1 MREIDELYADSGE
14 PVKESHGVSRGTAL
28 KIGGIGL
35 AGALAAFMPGRVG
48 AAVKRH
54 SSNASCAGSGFMC
67 YGYNQAKI
75 CGYDSGPLGGV
86 CFCAVISYGKL
97 RPARA
102 PVGACV
108 ENDFCSDGIPCS
120 GGNKDCP
127 SGTVCTTATC
137 CETLGGYGPLCFP
150 YCKQG
155 SIGQAKPIGTA
166 KTATAGH
173 KTKK

>member
-28 KIGGIGL
+28 KVGGIGL

-54 SSNASCAGSGFMC
+54 TSNASCTGTGFFCTGS
-67 YGYNQAKI
+67 NDPKV
-75 CGYDSGPLGGV
+75 CGYDSGLFGV
-86 CFCAVISYGKL
+86 CFCATISYGKL

-102 PVGACV
+102 PVGACI
-108 ENDFCSDGIPCS
+108 ENDFCFDGIECS
-120 GGNKDCP
+120 GGNRDCP
-127 SGTVCTTATC
+127 AGTVCTTNTC
-137 CETLGGYGPLCFP
+137 CETFGGYGPLCFP

-155 SIGQAKPIGTA
+155 SQNQAKPLNTP
-166 KTATAGH
+166 KTAAH
-173 KTKK
+173 K